1 MPYFAHQPGRFTI
14 GATAALLIL
23 IWGTTWA
30 AIRISLDGFPPL
42 TGVAVRFALA
52 GLVLASAAR
61 IVGVRLGSTR
71 REVTLWLV
79 QALLTF
85 GICYGIVYWAE
96 QWVPSGLTSVLFSTF
111 SLFMA
116 LWAYLLLPEER
127 LTPVGFLG
135 VLIGFGGVAVIFSE
149 DLSRLGDPRVATAS
163 LVLLLSPCGAALA
176 QAVVKRWGKGI
187 HSLTL
192 TAVPMVI
199 AALMMG
205 GIAALVERDRAIVL
219 DPGPIA
225 ATLYLALAGSAV
237 TFSLYFWLLHHVRAT
252 QLGLIS
258 FGIPVVAVVVG
269 AFALDEPVTAR
280 MLLGSALVIAG
291 VVFAIRPTR
300 PVATAEPVR

>member
-1 MPYFAHQPGRFTI
+1 MPSFTQQPSRLTV

-30 AIRISLDGFPPL
+30 AIRISLEGFPPL
-42 TGVAVRFALA
+42 TGVAIRFALA
-52 GLVLASAAR
+52 GFVLATAAL
-61 IVGVRLGSTR
+61 VAGVRLGGTR
-71 REVTLWLV
+71 REVTLWMV

-127 LTPVGFLG
+127 LAPVGFLG

-163 LVLLLSPCGAALA
+163 FVLLLSPCGASFA

-199 AALMMG
+199 AAMMMG
-205 GIAALVERDRAIVL
+205 GVAALVESDRAIVL
-219 DPGPIA
+219 APGPIA
-225 ATLYLALAGSAV
+225 ATLYLALFGSAV
-237 TFSLYFWLLHHVRAT
+237 TFSLYFWLLHHVKAT
-252 QLGLIS
+252 QLGLIA
-258 FGIPVVAVVVG
+258 FGIPVVAVAVG
-269 AFALDEPVTAR
+269 TFALDEPVTAR
-280 MLLGSALVIAG
+280 MLMGSALVVVG
-291 VVFAIRPTR
+291 VVFAMRPAK
-300 PVATAEPVR
+300 PVAP